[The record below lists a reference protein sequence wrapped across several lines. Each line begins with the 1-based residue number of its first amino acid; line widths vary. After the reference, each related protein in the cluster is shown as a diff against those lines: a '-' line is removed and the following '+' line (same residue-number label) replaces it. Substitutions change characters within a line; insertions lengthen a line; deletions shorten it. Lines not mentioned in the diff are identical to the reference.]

1 MTEPNIYC
9 VLTPPRSGSSL
20 TTNILNALGVN
31 LGEPELLAEGSIHNP
46 RGYWEHKAIL
56 AINNEI
62 LSRLGYSYSAA
73 GADWNIPPVFPS
85 GWEKDRRLDDLK
97 ERARSKILNGFGEHE
112 LWGWKDPR
120 TCFTLP
126 FWQDILPP
134 MRYIICI
141 RNPVDV
147 AHSKQ
152 RFMNC
157 SFDRALY
164 LWLLYLK
171 YAFQYTDGQDRL
183 LIKTQVWTENWAGE
197 LDRIS
202 RFMGKPELVED
213 AGVLKEVHKLID
225 RNLWHHGASS
235 QLLSMV
241 LEVYK
246 DLIAGIQDNETGRTV
261 SLQTILDQTAPEFM
275 QIDEDE
281 KRQGRL
287 RWQSQLRLARD
298 EMTGLIPQGN
308 QLILVDDN
316 QIGTDFITGRTVTPF
331 LERDGQYWGRPP
343 DSSTAIQEFDR
354 LQCNGAD
361 YLVFVWPA
369 FWWLEYFTAFDAYL
383 RSKYRCVL
391 HNERLVVFDLK
402 G

>member
-1 MTEPNIYC
+1 MTEANIFC

-20 TTNILNALGVN
+20 TTSILNTLGIN
-31 LGEPELLAEGSIHNP
+31 LGEPELLVDGSIHNP

-56 AINNEI
+56 TINNEI
-62 LSRLGYSYSAA
+62 LSRLGYNYSAA
-73 GADWNIPPVFPS
+73 GADWKIPPVFPS
-85 GWEKDRRLDDLK
+85 GWEKDKQLDDLK
-97 ERARSKILNGFGEHE
+97 EQARREILDGFGEHE

-141 RNPVDV
+141 RHPVDV

-171 YAFQYTDGQDRL
+171 YALQYTDGQDRL
-183 LIKTQVWTENWAGE
+183 LIQTQAWTDNWARE
-197 LDRIS
+197 LDRMS
-202 RFMGKPELVED
+202 RFIGRPELVED
-213 AGVLKEVHKLID
+213 ADVLRELRKLID

-246 DLIAGIQDNETGRTV
+246 DLVAGIQSDETVGKV
-261 SLQTILDQTAPEFM
+261 PFQIVLDQTAPEVM

-281 KRQGRL
+281 KRQGQH
-287 RWQSQLRLARD
+287 RWRSQLRLACD
-298 EMTGLIPQGN
+298 ELTALVPEGRR
-308 QLILVDDN
+308 LILVDDN
-316 QIGTDFITGRTVTPF
+316 QIGTDFICGRTVTPF
-331 LERDGQYWGRPP
+331 LERDDHYWGRPP
-343 DSSTAIQEFDR
+343 DSSTAVKEFER
-354 LQCNGAD
+354 LQRNGAN
-361 YLVFVWPA
+361 YLAFVWPA
-369 FWWLEYFTAFDAYL
+369 FWWLEYFTAFDDYL

-391 HNERLVVFDLK
+391 HNERLVVFDLQT
-402 G
+402 